1 MSQRTTAQAIT
12 QFRCLFRS
20 LVLDPALLY
29 AHILTAEIVAQ
40 IVVQEV
46 GPTVDRIYTPL
57 VTLATF
63 LFQVL
68 SHDHS
73 CRNAVARLRAWR
85 VAQGLPPC
93 SLATGGYCTAR
104 QRLPETLLP
113 RLVRATSKRLQE
125 RAPKGWLFH
134 DRSVVIVDGTCVSMP
149 DTPANQKE
157 YPQHFR
163 QNRGCGF
170 PIARIVVLLSLAT
183 GAVLDLAMAPWS
195 GKLTGENALLRG
207 LRHCLEPGNIL
218 LADSYYSSYQEVAAL
233 LSRGVDVVMRQHGGR
248 PTDFRRGQKLGR
260 EDHLVEWHRG
270 RQRRGWMSLLEFHKL
285 PRSIV
290 MRELLVRI
298 DKKGFRTKQFVLV
311 TSLLNPVEYPA
322 KELAGLYRARWHA
335 ELDIRSIKNVMQMD
349 VLRCK
354 TPEMVRKEIWGHS
367 LVYNLLRGVMAEAAY
382 RRGMQPRAI
391 SFQGT
396 RQVVTSFRAE
406 LAKASE
412 GRAEALRADA
422 LAAIARER
430 VGERPDRY
438 EPRARKRREK
448 MYPRLQIPRRLARK
462 RLARAS

>member
-1 MSQRTTAQAIT
+1 MSQPTTAHATT

-20 LVLDPALLY
+20 LVLDPALFY
-29 AHILTAEIVAQ
+29 AHILSAEIVAQ
-40 IVVQEV
+40 IVLQEV
-46 GPTVDRIYTPL
+46 GQTDDRIYTPL

-63 LFQVL
+63 LFQIL
-68 SHDHS
+68 SNDHS

-93 SLATGGYCTAR
+93 SLKTGGYCRAR

-113 RLVRATSKRLQE
+113 RLARATSKRLQE
-125 RAPKGWLFH
+125 LASKGWLFH

-149 DTPANQKE
+149 DTPENQKA

-163 QNRGCGF
+163 QKRGCGF

-207 LRHCLEPGNIL
+207 LRHCLQQGNIL

-260 EDHLVEWHRG
+260 EDHLVEWQRG
-270 RQRRGWMSLLEFHKL
+270 RQRRSWMSLLEFHKL

-298 DKKGFRTKQFVLV
+298 DKKGFRTKQFVVV
-311 TSLLNPVEYPA
+311 TSLLDPVEYPA

-354 TPEMVRKEIWGHS
+354 TPEMVRKEIWAHA

-382 RRGMQPRAI
+382 RKGVQPRGL
-391 SFQGT
+391 SFQGA
-396 RQVVTSFRAE
+396 RQVLKGFRAE
-406 LAKASE
+406 LASATESQ
-412 GRAEALRADA
+412 AEVLRTDA
-422 LAAIARER
+422 LAAIAEER

-462 RLARAS
+462 RLGRAS

>member
-1 MSQRTTAQAIT
+1 MSQGTTARAIT
-12 QFRCLFRS
+12 QFRGLFRS
-20 LVLDPALLY
+20 LVLDPSLLY
-29 AHILTAEIVAQ
+29 AQILSAEIVAS
-40 IVVQEV
+40 IVLQEV
-46 GPTVDRIYTPL
+46 GETGDRIYTPL

-63 LFQVL
+63 LFQIL
-68 SHDHS
+68 SNDHS

-85 VAQGLPPC
+85 IAKGLPPC
-93 SLATGGYCTAR
+93 SLATGGYCRAR

-113 RLVRATSKRLQE
+113 RLVRGTSKRLQE
-125 RAPKGWLFH
+125 LAPKGWHFH

-149 DTPANQKE
+149 DTPENQKA
-157 YPQHFR
+157 YPQHPH
-163 QNRGCGF
+163 QKRGCGF

-207 LRHCLEPGNIL
+207 LRNCLESGSIL

-233 LSRGVDVVMRQHGGR
+233 LRMGVDVVMRQHGGR
-248 PTDFRRGQKLGR
+248 LGTFGRGQKLGR
-260 EDHLVEWHRG
+260 EDHLVEWQRG
-270 RQRRGWMSLLEFHKL
+270 RQRRSWMSLLEFHEL

-290 MRELLVRI
+290 MRELRVRI
-298 DKKGFRTKQFVLV
+298 DKKGFRTKQFVVV
-311 TSLLNPVEYPA
+311 TSLVNPVEYPA

-382 RRGMQPRAI
+382 RRGVQPRGL
-391 SFQGT
+391 SFKGA
-396 RQVVTSFRAE
+396 RQVVKGYRPE
-406 LAKASE
+406 LARASSSK
-412 GRAEALRADA
+412 AEALRADA
-422 LAAIARER
+422 LEAIADER

-448 MYPRLQIPRRLARK
+448 MYPRLQEPRRLARK
-462 RLARAS
+462 RLAKAG